1 MSFAYSI
8 GNIPAEHHLSSF
20 FGLRGPIQNQPKSPI
35 DHFTPKKKIE
45 MKEFKSKECK
55 SIPQNT
61 VDLISGTGRRR
72 MRIL

>member
-55 SIPQNT
+55 SIPQNI

>member
-1 MSFAYSI
+1 MSVAYSI

-55 SIPQNT
+55 SIPQNI